1 MLQDGNALNDY
12 KIEDGHT
19 IHMVARPSDYEE
31 LRNQISRREETQ
43 QTTSSS
49 SVRDSLQSLLALSS
63 LIGDS
68 NVSRPG
74 ADRNDPSPPEVST
87 SLEPIRQ
94 SLLTMH
100 TLLSTMNPAQIESST
115 SQTTRKYFVGQWL
128 DVKDTVNQWLE
139 ATIMQVDNEQGR
151 IFVHYNGW

>member
-1 MLQDGNALNDY
+1 MLQDGSALNDY

-31 LRNQISRREETQ
+31 LRHQISRREEQ
-43 QTTSSS
+43 QAPSATS

-68 NVSRPG
+68 NTPRPG
-74 ADRNDPSPPEVST
+74 TERIDPPPPEAST

-100 TLLSTMNPAQIESST
+100 TLLSTMDSPDY
-115 SQTTRKYFVGQWL
+115 SQPTRKYFVGQWL

-139 ATIMQVDNEQGR
+139 ATVMQVDSEQKR